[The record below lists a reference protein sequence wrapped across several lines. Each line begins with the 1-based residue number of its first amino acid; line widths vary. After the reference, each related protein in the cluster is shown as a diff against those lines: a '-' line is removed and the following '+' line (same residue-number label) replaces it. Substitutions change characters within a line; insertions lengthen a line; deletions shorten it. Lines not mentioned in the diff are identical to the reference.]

1 MNDREICILVVDDE
15 HPILKMLQL
24 RLERSGYVVDIAS
37 NGKKAISMID
47 ENYYDVILT
56 DIKMPE
62 FSGEQILRHVKLINN
77 DTLPVIGMSGTPW
90 LLEQNDY
97 DAILSKPCT
106 TKELISAINQVLN
119 KKKLK
124 QKRPNFF

>member
-1 MNDREICILVVDDE
+1 MNDRKICILVVDDE
-15 HPILKMLQL
+15 HSILKMLKL
-24 RLERSGYVVDIAS
+24 RLKRSGYVVDIAS
-37 NGKKAISMID
+37 SGKKAIAMID
-47 ENYYDVILT
+47 GNYYDVILT

-62 FSGEQILRHVKLINN
+62 FSGEQILRHVKLINS
-77 DTLPVIGMSGTPW
+77 DALSVIGMSGTPW
-90 LLEQNDY
+90 LIEQNDY

-124 QKRPNFF
+124 QKCH

>member
-1 MNDREICILVVDDE
+1 MNDRKIYILVVDDE
-15 HPILKMLQL
+15 HSILKMLKL

-37 NGKKAISMID
+37 NGKKAIAMID

-106 TKELISAINQVLN
+106 TKELISAINQIF
-119 KKKLK
+119 K
-124 QKRPNFF
+124 